1 MTQRMKIKTELENL
15 KEKDIYSLMLFALYK
30 AQEIP
35 EYASLSQLAYI
46 LDKDNLL
53 KLCEFY
59 GGLTIKI
66 PTVKELEHLLYGLLM
81 FQRIDIEH
89 EDYRKVYDEL
99 KQKEIDSNHM
109 KDTYFLIKKL
119 LADYNFNS
127 GRS

>member
-66 PTVKELEHLLYGLLM
+66 PTVKEL
-81 FQRIDIEH
+81 
-89 EDYRKVYDEL
+89 
-99 KQKEIDSNHM
+99 
-109 KDTYFLIKKL
+109 
-119 LADYNFNS
+119 
-127 GRS
+127 

>member
-1 MTQRMKIKTELENL
+1 
-15 KEKDIYSLMLFALYK
+15 
-30 AQEIP
+30 
-35 EYASLSQLAYI
+35 
-46 LDKDNLL
+46 
-53 KLCEFY
+53 
-59 GGLTIKI
+59 
-66 PTVKELEHLLYGLLM
+66 M